1 MVITLLGL
9 LLCGSASAETQPAT
23 LHWQPWSDAAFARAR
38 KEHKF
43 VLLDLEAVWCHWCHV
58 MDDVTYR
65 DPVVIRLLQQRYV
78 LVKVDQDA
86 RPDISNRYEDY
97 GWPATVVFAA
107 DGSEIVKR
115 QGYIPP
121 RPMSSM
127 LQAIIDDPSP
137 GPSVEKE
144 AAFHPAADSAIPQAL
159 LARVQKQFGM
169 QYDVPVSGWG
179 FGHKYLD
186 ANSIEYAM
194 RLAAHGNA
202 EAARR
207 ATDTLHN
214 AAALLDPAWGGMY
227 QYSVGGHW
235 SEPHFEK
242 LISIQAD
249 ALREYSLAYAQ
260 TQNREDL
267 SAVQS
272 VQRYVTKF
280 LRSPSTGAF
289 YVSQDADLHDGQENA
304 SYFRLSDNERRAKGI
319 PRIDTHVYARENG
332 WMIAALCADYAATGD
347 ASALAEARRAA
358 DWIAAHRSLPGGGFR
373 HGDADVA
380 GPYLGDTLA
389 IGQAYLAL
397 YNVTGDR
404 KDLKAAAAAARFI
417 AAHFAPASPGTGF
430 VTSQTPTDAAYRP
443 HPDRD
448 ENIALVRFTS
458 MLAAATGNAR
468 FHATAIEAMRY
479 LAAEPVALAPLSA
492 GILLANQDVTEAPIH
507 VTIVGASKHPDAMAL
522 HAAALRS
529 VASHELIEVRDPSDP
544 SPLPTNVSYPK
555 LERPALFLCTA
566 SACSSPVFKAEDVRA
581 RIQRA
586 ELQSAR

>member
-1 MVITLLGL
+1 
-9 LLCGSASAETQPAT
+9 
-23 LHWQPWSDAAFARAR
+23 
-38 KEHKF
+38 
-43 VLLDLEAVWCHWCHV
+43 
-58 MDDVTYR
+58 
-65 DPVVIRLLQQRYV
+65 
-78 LVKVDQDA
+78 
-86 RPDISNRYEDY
+86 
-97 GWPATVVFAA
+97 
-107 DGSEIVKR
+107 
-115 QGYIPP
+115 
-121 RPMSSM
+121 
-127 LQAIIDDPSP
+127 
-137 GPSVEKE
+137 
-144 AAFHPAADSAIPQAL
+144 
-159 LARVQKQFGM
+159 
-169 QYDVPVSGWG
+169 
-179 FGHKYLD
+179 
-186 ANSIEYAM
+186 
-194 RLAAHGNA
+194 
-202 EAARR
+202 
-207 ATDTLHN
+207 
-214 AAALLDPAWGGMY
+214 
-227 QYSVGGHW
+227 
-235 SEPHFEK
+235 
-242 LISIQAD
+242 
-249 ALREYSLAYAQ
+249 
-260 TQNREDL
+260 
-267 SAVQS
+267 
-272 VQRYVTKF
+272 
-280 LRSPSTGAF
+280 
-289 YVSQDADLHDGQENA
+289 LHDGQENV
-304 SYFRLSDNERRAKGI
+304 SYFRLSDSERRAKGI

-430 VTSQTPTDAAYRP
+430 VTSLTPTDAAYRP

-544 SPLPTNVSYPK
+544 SPLPTSVSYPK